1 MNNSDAIEVWYSNWG
16 PTVFSLK
23 VNLEGHQIPASTF
36 LGVICRKNGRYD
48 IIRKSDRKVLCR
60 NIKHQRKLAD
70 ALRRYAED
78 IAKKE
83 VKNIE
88 KLLLG

>member
-1 MNNSDAIEVWYSNWG
+1 MDNSDARDVWYSNWD

-23 VNLEGHQIPASTF
+23 VNLEGHQISASTF
-36 LGVICRKNGRYD
+36 LGVICRENGRYD

-60 NIKHQRKLAD
+60 NIKHPRKLVD
-70 ALRRYAED
+70 AVRKYAED